1 MDSSKLMDMVMLVI
15 NKTTQ
20 AQFERKI
27 FRVGALHASP
37 FGWVA
42 VCTCNMGEATGNF
55 WCEFTL
61 VCKLERPLLQA
72 EPVAR

>member
-1 MDSSKLMDMVMLVI
+1 MVMLVI
-15 NKTTQ
+15 NKTKQT
-20 AQFERKI
+20 QFERMI

-37 FGWVA
+37 LGWVA
-42 VCTCNMGEATGNF
+42 VCTYNMGEATGNF

-61 VCKLERPLLQA
+61 VYKLELPLLQA